1 LDSKHVEPTEKEKF
15 IYLTTFGRKTGKAHT
30 VELWF
35 ASSGDRIFLSHEGEQ
50 TDWMKNL
57 NKNKCVSVK
66 IGSLKFDANAQVG
79 EGEARETGKRAL
91 YEKYYGPASKETI
104 DDWFELSTVIELI
117 PLIPS

>member
-1 LDSKHVEPTEKEKF
+1 LDSKNLESIGNEKF

-35 ASSGDRIFLSHEGEQ
+35 ASHNGRIFLSHEGKH

-57 NKNKCVSVK
+57 KSNKRVSVR
-66 IGSLKFDANAQVG
+66 IDSLKFDANARITGNG
-79 EGEARETGKRAL
+79 ESREVGKRAL

-104 DDWFELSTVIELI
+104 DDWFELSTVIELT
-117 PLIPS
+117 LLT